1 MKQGLF
7 LQAEDHYPSGGITFS
22 ARAFVVEAT
31 FFALAE
37 KLQITPFCFFYA
49 FL

>member
-7 LQAEDHYPSGGITFS
+7 HRAEEHYPPGGIIIS
-22 ARAFVVEAT
+22 ARALVVEAT
-31 FFALAE
+31 YYALE
-37 KLQITPFCFFYA
+37 EILQSLLSH

>member
-7 LQAEDHYPSGGITFS
+7 HRAEDHYPPGGITFS

-37 KLQITPFCFFYA
+37 ILQY
-49 FL
+49 LLLHLL